1 MPECQALSMVRYFAC
16 AGGQCVADT
25 PALELNPVSRIF
37 PRSISTVFSG
47 LIKELKV
54 QAADLASSIKTREF
68 WIYVLLVLVVAGM
81 VLGGFY
87 IAAGF
92 DPLTRAQLRMAVSC
106 RTGERQI
113 GTIIAGVFVFGMAC
127 VFTLGEVV
135 HWVEETRQSRAPG
148 RQRVKIGYWRPLLH
162 VIGTLALGVTG
173 YLLMSA
179 WCS

>member
-1 MPECQALSMVRYFAC
+1 M
-16 AGGQCVADT
+16 
-25 PALELNPVSRIF
+25 
-37 PRSISTVFSG
+37 FSG
-47 LIKELKV
+47 LIKELKQ
-54 QAADLASSIKTREF
+54 QAEDLVRSGQTREF
-68 WIYVLLVLVVAGM
+68 WIYLVVVLALVGM

-87 IAAGF
+87 LAAGF

-113 GTIIAGVFVFGMAC
+113 GTIIAGVFVFGVAC

-135 HWVEETRQSRAPG
+135 NWVEEKRQSRAPG
-148 RQRVKIGYWRPLLH
+148 RQSYKLSYWRPILH
-162 VIGTLALGVTG
+162 VLGTLALGITG

>member
-1 MPECQALSMVRYFAC
+1 
-16 AGGQCVADT
+16 
-25 PALELNPVSRIF
+25 
-37 PRSISTVFSG
+37 VFSG
-47 LIKELKV
+47 LIKELRAQV
-54 QAADLASSIKTREF
+54 LDLAGSVKTSEF
-68 WIYVLLVLVVAGM
+68 WIYVAVVLTVAGM

-87 IAAGF
+87 LAAGF

-113 GTIIAGVFVFGMAC
+113 GTIIAGLFVFGVAC

-135 HWVEETRQSRAPG
+135 HWVEEKRQSRAPG
-148 RQRVKIGYWRPLLH
+148 RQGYKLSYWRPILH
-162 VIGTLALGVTG
+162 VVGTLTLGLTG

>member
-1 MPECQALSMVRYFAC
+1 M
-16 AGGQCVADT
+16 
-25 PALELNPVSRIF
+25 
-37 PRSISTVFSG
+37 FSG
-47 LIKELKV
+47 LIKELRQ
-54 QAADLASSIKTREF
+54 QARDLVKSGQTREF
-68 WIYVLLVLVVAGM
+68 WIYVAVILGLVAM

-87 IAAGF
+87 LSAGF

-113 GTIIAGVFVFGMAC
+113 GTIIAGIFVFGVAC

-135 HWVEETRQSRAPG
+135 HWVEEKRQSRAPG
-148 RQRVKIGYWRPLLH
+148 RQGYKLSYWRPILH
-162 VIGTLALGVTG
+162 VLGTLALGVTG